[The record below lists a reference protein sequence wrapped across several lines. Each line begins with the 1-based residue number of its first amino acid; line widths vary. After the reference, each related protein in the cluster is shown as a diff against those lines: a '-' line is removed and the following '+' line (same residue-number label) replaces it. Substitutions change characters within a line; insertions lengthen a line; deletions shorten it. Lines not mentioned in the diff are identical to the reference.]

1 MSGLTTVNI
10 IGLAGLRTAQ
20 SGMTAT
26 ANNVSGAAVEGFHR
40 REVHPMIVSPTSEP
54 LLQGGSVM
62 VDSVVRSF
70 SALVQQQY
78 LSNNSK

>member
-54 LLQGGSVM
+54 LLQGG
-62 VDSVVRSF
+62 R
-70 SALVQQQY
+70 
-78 LSNNSK
+78 